1 MQTNES
7 RIRVLL
13 TRYEAAE
20 TTEAEESELRALLQ
34 RCDDLPSDLRWA
46 RRLFAGMADLA
57 HEQLPLRQLKPAMSL
72 LRRSP
77 KRFVGRIVA
86 AAVAAA
92 AVVALVV
99 VHELRTPYCY
109 IDGRPIYDREEA
121 MASMSCLA
129 QLDRLD
135 RSLMLWDEWLFTNK
149 TNK

>member
-57 HEQLPLRQLKPAMSL
+57 HEQLPLRQSKPAMSFFGV
-72 LRRSP
+72 RRS
-77 KRFVGRIVA
+77 V
-86 AAVAAA
+86 
-92 AVVALVV
+92 
-99 VHELRTPYCY
+99 
-109 IDGRPIYDREEA
+109 
-121 MASMSCLA
+121 
-129 QLDRLD
+129 
-135 RSLMLWDEWLFTNK
+135 LWDASLRLRWLRPR
-149 TNK
+149 